1 MFTGIISNQA
11 VVTRKEKKGGQ
22 IHFIF
27 SFLKKEKRKP
37 ELGESLAVNG
47 VCLTVTRGN
56 QNQFESDVVRE
67 TLQTT
72 TLGLLEK
79 GDKVNTERC
88 LRQGDPVGG
97 HFVSGHVDG
106 RGKIVKIQ
114 RSEKNIALWISAP
127 GNLKKYLV
135 PKGSI
140 AVDGISLTLQEVKGP
155 LFKVAIVPHTLMK
168 TLLIERVEGDLV
180 NLEGNRPGRY
190 DAGPVKAKS
199 RLKTALLKK
208 QGF

>member
-11 VVTRKEKKGGQ
+11 IVTRKEKKSGQ
-22 IHFIF
+22 IHFLF
-27 SFLKKEKRKP
+27 TFVKKEKRKP

-56 QNQFESDVVRE
+56 QNQFEADAVRE
-67 TLQTT
+67 TLETT
-72 TLGLLEK
+72 TLGLLAE

-106 RGKIVKIQ
+106 PGKIVKIE
-114 RSEKNIALWISAP
+114 RSGKNISFWISAP
-127 GNLKKYLV
+127 KNLKKYLV

-140 AVDGISLTLQEVKGP
+140 AVDGVSLTLQEVRGT
-155 LFKVAIVPHTLMK
+155 LFKLAIVPHTLR
-168 TLLIERVEGDLV
+168 TTVLLEKREGDLV
-180 NLEGNRPGRY
+180 NLEADRPDRHN
-190 DAGPVKAKS
+190 DAHQAKS
-199 RLKTALLKK
+199 RLKPALLRR